1 MENINQIRAEGSNPA
16 PERERLARINELL
29 KAYDEL
35 IESNYIDNLIK
46 AQKEQQTAQQTQST
60 PKKHTRK

>member
-1 MENINQIRAEGSNPA
+1 MENINQIRAEGSDPA

-35 IESNYIDNLIK
+35 IEGNFIDNLIK
-46 AQKEQQTAQQTQST
+46 AQKETQTTQQAQNAH
-60 PKKHTRK
+60 KKHTRK